1 MSGKQYLSSEERR
14 ERTVE
19 AVINLCSKG
28 DPATITTEEIAGHMR
43 VTQGALFRHFPNKEA
58 IWEAVVAWVAGRISD
73 RVFAAGEGIEDP
85 LEALEAIFLA
95 HVDFIARHPGV
106 PRVLIGQ
113 LQHSRST
120 PAKRMV
126 RSMLEGYRQRI
137 AALLQQAQKAQALRP
152 GISVEAAAIQFIGT
166 LQGLV
171 LQSLIADKV
180 PRIVVQARAAFDIY
194 LNGIRAG
201 PGGKR

>member
-1 MSGKQYLSSEERR
+1 MSKKQYLSSGERR

-19 AVINLCSKG
+19 SVIKLCSKA
-28 DPATITTEEIAGHMR
+28 DPATLTTAKIADYMR

-73 RVFAAGEGIEDP
+73 RVLVAGEGIEDP
-85 LEALEAIFLA
+85 LEEMEAMFLA
-95 HVDFIARHPGV
+95 HVDFIAQHPGV

-113 LQHSRST
+113 LQHPRST

-126 RSMLEGYRQRI
+126 RSMLEIYRQRI
-137 AALLQQAQKAQALRP
+137 SELLSQAQEARALRT
-152 GISVEAAAIQFIGT
+152 GVSVDAATVQFIGT

-171 LQSLIADKV
+171 LQSLIAGNV
-180 PRIVVQARAAFDIY
+180 LQIVAQAPAAFDIY
-194 LNGIRAG
+194 LNGIRACAR
-201 PGGKR
+201 GKR

>member
-1 MSGKQYLSSEERR
+1 MPEKEYLSSGERR

-19 AVINLCSKG
+19 AVIKLCSRA
-28 DPATITTEEIAGHMR
+28 DPATITTENIAGHMR

-73 RVFAAGEGIEDP
+73 RVLVAGEEIEDP
-85 LEALEAIFLA
+85 LKALEAIFVA

-120 PAKRMV
+120 QAKRMV
-126 RSMLEGYRQRI
+126 RSMLEAYRQRI
-137 AALLQQAQKAQALRP
+137 AALLQQAQKARALRP
-152 GISVEAAAIQFIGT
+152 GLSIDAAAIQFIGT

-171 LQSLIADKV
+171 LQSLIAGDV
-180 PRIVVQARAAFDIY
+180 PRIVAQAPAAFDIY
-194 LNGIRAG
+194 LNGIRVD

>member
-14 ERTVE
+14 EQTVE
-19 AVINLCSKG
+19 AVIKLCSRA
-28 DPATITTEEIAGHMR
+28 DPANLTTENIAGHMG

-58 IWEAVVAWVAGRISD
+58 IWEAVAVWMAKRISD
-73 RVFAAGEGIEDP
+73 RVLVAGEGIEDP
-85 LEALEAIFLA
+85 LKALEAIFFA

-113 LQHSRST
+113 LQNSRST

-126 RSMLEGYRQRI
+126 RSMLKGYRQRI
-137 AALLQQAQKAQALRP
+137 SVLLEQAREARKLRP
-152 GISVEAAAIQFIGT
+152 GLSIEAVAFQFIGT

-171 LQSLIADKV
+171 LQSLIAGDV
-180 PRIVVQARAAFDIY
+180 PRIVARAPAAFDIY

-201 PGGKR
+201 TRGKR

>member
-1 MSGKQYLSSEERR
+1 MSGKQYLSSGERR

-19 AVINLCSKG
+19 AVVKLCSSA
-28 DPATITTEEIAGHMR
+28 DPSTITIEQIAGHMR
-43 VTQGALFRHFPNKEA
+43 VTQGALFRHFPSKEA
-58 IWEAVVAWVAGRISD
+58 IWEAVITWVAERISD
-73 RVFAAGEGIEDP
+73 RVVAAGEGIEDP
-85 LEALEAIFLA
+85 LKALEAIFLA
-95 HVDFIARHPGV
+95 HVDFVARHPGA

-120 PAKRMV
+120 PAKRMA
-126 RSMLEGYRQRI
+126 RSMLDGYRQRI
-137 AALLQQAQKAQALRP
+137 ASLLQQAGEVQALRP
-152 GISVEAAAIQFIGT
+152 GLSIEAAAVQFIGT

-171 LQSLIADKV
+171 LQSLITGNV
-180 PRIVVQARAAFDIY
+180 PQIVVQAPAAFDIY

>member
-14 ERTVE
+14 EQTVE
-19 AVINLCSKG
+19 AVIKLCSRA
-28 DPATITTEEIAGHMR
+28 DPANLTTEKIAGHMG

-58 IWEAVVAWVAGRISD
+58 IWEAVAAWMAKRISD
-73 RVFAAGEGIEDP
+73 RVLVAGEGIEDP
-85 LEALEAIFLA
+85 LKALEAIFFA

-113 LQHSRST
+113 LQNSRST

-126 RSMLEGYRQRI
+126 RSMLKGYRQRI
-137 AALLQQAQKAQALRP
+137 SVLLEQAREARKLRP
-152 GISVEAAAIQFIGT
+152 GLSIEAVAFQFIGT

-171 LQSLIADKV
+171 LQSLIAGDV
-180 PRIVVQARAAFDIY
+180 PRIVARAPAAFDIY

-201 PGGKR
+201 TRGKR

>member
-1 MSGKQYLSSEERR
+1 MSGKEYLSSGERR

-19 AVINLCSKG
+19 AVIKLCSQG
-28 DPATITTEEIAGHMR
+28 DPATITTEKIARHMR

-58 IWEAVVAWVAGRISD
+58 IWEAVVAWVAEQLLN
-73 RVFAAGEGIEDP
+73 RVVAAGAGIEEP
-85 LEALEAIFLA
+85 LKALEATYLA
-95 HVDFIARHPGV
+95 HVNFIARHPGV

-126 RSMLEGYRQRI
+126 RAMLEAYRQRI
-137 AALLQQAQKAQALRP
+137 AALLQDAENAKVLRP
-152 GISVEAAAIQFIGT
+152 GLSVDAAAIQFIGT

-171 LQSLIADKV
+171 LQSLIAGNV
-180 PRIVVQARAAFDIY
+180 SRIVAQAPAAFDIY

-201 PGGKR
+201 EGGKR

>member
-1 MSGKQYLSSEERR
+1 MSGKHYLSSGERR

-19 AVINLCSKG
+19 TVIKLSSRA
-28 DPATITTEEIAGHMR
+28 DPATITTEKIASHMR

-58 IWEAVVAWVAGRISD
+58 IWEEVVAWVARRIAD
-73 RVFAAGEGIEDP
+73 RVIAAAEEIEDP
-85 LEALEAIFLA
+85 LKALEAMFLTHA
-95 HVDFIARHPGV
+95 EFIARHPGV

-113 LQHSRST
+113 LQHSQST

-126 RSMLEGYRQRI
+126 RSMLEDYRQRI
-137 AALLQQAQKAQALRP
+137 AALLQQAQEAQVLRP
-152 GISVEAAAIQFIGT
+152 EVSIEAAAIQFIGI

-171 LQSLIADKV
+171 LQSLIAGDV
-180 PRIVVQARAAFDIY
+180 PQIAGQAPAAFDIY
-194 LNGIRAG
+194 LNGIRAE